1 MEAIK
6 KIINVL
12 PWIIL
17 IIAVTAIFAMV
28 RYMGLEKEN
37 NIENNKKMIAALQ
50 EEAADLQAENADLQK
65 AIDDLQAKTID
76 ALQEKI
82 VSLQSKVS
90 FYQAQIDTYQDKSGE
105 QQDYID
111 ALSKQLKSVYSADQK
126 ALDALAKDLFMK
138 ACDKIAKTDY
148 STFPEFPNHRYYTD
162 QPLEITKDGSEYK
175 MKYDAFRW
183 IKNEYYD
190 IFTGELLDKVIDK
203 RFFIKETKTGTC
215 FYVKEVKKGATEW
228 GVVNAELT
236 RISETDNEI
245 KYSVKYDR
253 QEQGKITAKG
263 LTCTMTIKYEEG
275 RYRVSDTNL
284 GNL

>member
-1 MEAIK
+1 MEKIK
-6 KIINVL
+6 KFMNIL
-12 PWIIL
+12 PWIL
-17 IIAVTAIFAMV
+17 VIAAITVIVAEV
-28 RYMGLEKEN
+28 RYINIEKEIYN
-37 NIENNKKMIAALQ
+37 NYKTEMAETISNLQ
-50 EEAADLQAENADLQK
+50 SEAADLQSKADFFQEQINAYSSKPDEWQK
-65 AIDDLQAKTID
+65 VIDDL
-76 ALQEKI
+76 
-82 VSLQSKVS
+82 
-90 FYQAQIDTYQDKSGE
+90 SG
-105 QQDYID
+105 
-111 ALSKQLKSVYSADQK
+111 QLKQIYIADSK

-138 ACDKIAKTDY
+138 AADKIAKNDY
-148 STFPEFPNHRYYTD
+148 STFHEFPDYRYSTD
-162 QPLEITKDGSEYK
+162 QPLEITKDGSRYK

-190 IFTGELLDKVIDK
+190 IFTGGMLDKVLDK
-203 RFFIKETKTGTC
+203 RFTEIEGY
-215 FYVKEVKKGATEW
+215 FYVKEAEKGATEW

-236 RISETDNEI
+236 RVSETDDEI